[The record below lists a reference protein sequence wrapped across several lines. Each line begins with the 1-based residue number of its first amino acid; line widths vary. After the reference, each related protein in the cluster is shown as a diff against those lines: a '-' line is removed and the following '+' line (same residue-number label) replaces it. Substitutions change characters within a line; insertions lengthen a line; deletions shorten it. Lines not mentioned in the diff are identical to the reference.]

1 MRLLV
6 LPFLALC
13 TGLGAVRTGLPATQ
27 KETAEDGAELL
38 RQALVGTGIELDP
51 SRGLV
56 SVPAEVLV
64 RNDLLEYLLVGERGA
79 AHESLFLTD
88 VKPSLLNAALLAL
101 GVEAGTNARAVESD
115 GEPARIVP
123 PVAGEHS
130 GLFLYVAWR
139 EAGEIY
145 LFRVEDLLTNLETG
159 RAMRRHAW
167 VFLGSRFA
175 AVREGQP
182 PSFVAD
188 LEENLVNITFFYQGN
203 TLLTGALE
211 ECVNQY
217 IWAPNGWLIPPR
229 GQEVRL
235 LFARRRVTRL
245 PPAWAEA
252 LPLVSREASK

>member
-1 MRLLV
+1 MRYLV

-13 TGLGAVRTGLPATQ
+13 LCSGAVRTGPPTAQ
-27 KETAEDGAELL
+27 EEAAEDGAELL
-38 RQALVGTGIELDP
+38 HQVLVGTGIELDLK
-51 SRGLV
+51 RGLV

-88 VKPSLLNAALLAL
+88 VKPSLLNAALIAL
-101 GVEAGTNARAVESD
+101 GVEEGTNARAVEND
-115 GEPARIVP
+115 GASAHIVA
-123 PVAGEHS
+123 PVAGERS

-139 EAGEIY
+139 EAGETY
-145 LFRVEDLLTNLETG
+145 LFRVEDLLTNLDTG

-175 AVREGQP
+175 AVNEGTP
-182 PSFVAD
+182 RSFVAD

-203 TLLTGALE
+203 TLLTAALE
-211 ECVNQY
+211 ECMNQY
-217 IWAPNGWLIPPR
+217 IWAANGWLVPPR

-235 LFARRRVTRL
+235 LFARERVTHL
-245 PPAWAEA
+245 PPDWAEA
-252 LPLVSREASK
+252 LPLVSTEAPR